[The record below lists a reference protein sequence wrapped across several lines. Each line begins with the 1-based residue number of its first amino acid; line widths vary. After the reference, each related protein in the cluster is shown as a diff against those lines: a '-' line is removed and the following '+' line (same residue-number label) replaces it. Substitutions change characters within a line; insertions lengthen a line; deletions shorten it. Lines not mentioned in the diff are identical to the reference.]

1 MIVFRRILASLF
13 AQPLGAA
20 RAATKGLL
28 AFVGVTR
35 DALGLEDELFLVPV
49 AVVDIG
55 AVETLDHLGGATAGF
70 YSPADAEGNKAA
82 ATKLHLHRL
91 ARALLDQHYPTCTL
105 LP

>member
-1 MIVFRRILASLF
+1 MIVFRRILASLC
-13 AQPLGAA
+13 AQPLGST
-20 RAATKGLL
+20 RAATKRLL

-70 YSPADAEGNKAA
+70 DG
-82 ATKLHLHRL
+82 L
-91 ARALLDQHYPTCTL
+91 
-105 LP
+105 